1 MWTHGYSQ
9 ADAREAAL
17 VAPRGDRRR
26 SRRDGL
32 EEISDDDSIFDLIAE
47 RDVSNAQEFYERV
60 DDFDTDA
67 FIPGNSVD
75 KADDSLAG
83 DIDIEIFEAVPMDN
97 VNATDVTVDD
107 VAENA
112 ERHSVSEMV
121 DDSGIHVDPA
131 VQESNAED
139 GEILDGAQGDDVI
152 IISSDEEEVVSDRAV
167 VVSNSRTETQTLVLT
182 FVKTCR
188 YVNDV
193 MVESSVTME
202 RQFYYN

>member
-1 MWTHGYSQ
+1 M
-9 ADAREAAL
+9 
-17 VAPRGDRRR
+17 
-26 SRRDGL
+26 
-32 EEISDDDSIFDLIAE
+32 
-47 RDVSNAQEFYERV
+47 
-60 DDFDTDA
+60 
-67 FIPGNSVD
+67 D

-83 DIDIEIFEAVPMDN
+83 DIDVEIFEAVPMDN

-121 DDSGIHVDPA
+121 IRGFTLIQTSGRVTLRM
-131 VQESNAED
+131 VKFLTS
-139 GEILDGAQGDDVI
+139 
-152 IISSDEEEVVSDRAV
+152 SSDEEEEVSDRAV